1 MERFLVEKHDLYIVF
16 AFLLEFIFDKVTTR
30 FFDNANDIPMM
41 PIWYLVLMEEVK
53 QILCDK
59 TNIIK

>member
-16 AFLLEFIFDKVTTR
+16 AFLLEFILDKVATR

-41 PIWYLVLMEEVK
+41 PIWYLVFGLDERSETNLM
-53 QILCDK
+53 
-59 TNIIK
+59 

>member
-16 AFLLEFIFDKVTTR
+16 AFLLEFILDKVATR

-41 PIWYLVLMEEVK
+41 PIWYLVFG
-53 QILCDK
+53 IWF
-59 TNIIK
+59 